1 MEKLAQNRS
10 FKFMGGIE
18 DGKQNIQFFRP
29 EGPSFSWWL
38 PGIHVQCHAAGRCR
52 KTGGI
57 YGGLQKEKRLI
68 GDPQILC
75 KNVMLNNE

>member
-1 MEKLAQNRS
+1 MGKLAQNRS

-18 DGKQNIQFFRP
+18 DGKSAEFLNT
-29 EGPSFSWWL
+29 GTWVL
-38 PGIHVQCHAAGRCR
+38 PAYLSYKTHAAGRCR

-75 KNVMLNNE
+75 EMSC